1 MATKKKA
8 APKKKRLSKV
18 EQEKR
23 RKRRAV
29 GRPKTV
35 TVKGYT
41 AGGYKRAAPRA
52 K

>member
-8 APKKKRLSKV
+8 TPKKKRLSKV

-35 TVKGYT
+35 TVKGY
-41 AGGYKRAAPRA
+41 AIKSYKRAAPRS

>member
-8 APKKKRLSKV
+8 TPKKKRLSKV

-35 TVKGYT
+35 KVRGYTAKGYT
-41 AGGYKRAAPRA
+41 RAAPRP